1 MANGTRR
8 LPLVVGLVVLIGGVW
23 LGSRLLHEDAATGTK
38 PAPAAPATAA
48 HEPAVLPVAE
58 APPVLAESIEATP
71 ALAESAAPAPAAAA
85 APPAPSAVWDDVYR
99 VLDGLA
105 KGGLTGE
112 DALRLA
118 DELLARLPAAG
129 PPEVSEDGNRL
140 TWTLVDDPAFG
151 TLKFTQL
158 KKPGERQNEFEIA
171 GQVFTRPGAYTGHAE
186 DGAASSRFSLVVS
199 ADAHDQLGHVG
210 VLSQVNPRQDL
221 ALTTEV
227 GRDMPVGGAL
237 SVKADG
243 TTWTPMVVQ
252 NATGADGKVAM
263 AFRMLDP
270 VTTTGSLADA
280 RGTGLGQRVAGLR
293 GH

>member
-1 MANGTRR
+1 MPNGTRK
-8 LPLVVGLVVLIGGVW
+8 LPLVVGAVVLIGGAW
-23 LGSRLLHEDAATGTK
+23 GAWRLLHEDPASSATL
-38 PAPAAPATAA
+38 APSVPLVVT

-58 APPVLAESIEATP
+58 PATASVES
-71 ALAESAAPAPAAAA
+71 PAAAAAAPSSVASVPPAPA

-129 PPEVSEDGNRL
+129 PPEVSENGNRL

-158 KKPGERQNEFEIA
+158 KEPGEQQHEFEVA
-171 GQVFTRPGAYTGHAE
+171 GQVTTRPGAYTGHA
-186 DGAASSRFSLVVS
+186 DDAAVSSRFSLVIS
-199 ADAHDQLGHVG
+199 ADANDQLGHVG
-210 VLSQVNPRQDL
+210 VLSRVRPRKEL

-227 GRDMPVGGAL
+227 GKDMPVGGAL

-243 TTWTPMVVQ
+243 STWIPMVVQ
-252 NATGADGKVAM
+252 NATGADGKTAM